1 MWGTVFRRRGVWLL
15 FASATVSETGNRV
28 TGLVLPVLAA
38 TVLSASPWQMGV
50 LQACAMGAWVVM
62 GLPAGALVDRW
73 RPRQV
78 MVVCDLLRAALLVSV
93 PLVGWTGEL
102 SLMQLFVVAFALGL
116 ATVFADVASQS
127 VLPGLVSPAE
137 LVDANSVLLAGTSAA
152 EVAGPGVGGAL
163 LRVVAAPV
171 ALLADVASFLGS
183 AVLLCAVPSPTRP
196 VRGADRV
203 RSLRAEIGEGL
214 RFVLGH
220 PVLRRI
226 VICTAVTNAASGL
239 RMALLVLFALRELG
253 LTASALGL
261 VLSIGAVGG
270 IAGAAAPGLLSRMVG
285 RARVIPLAALGFA
298 PFAALTPLA
307 ALGAPAVWLAVST
320 GGLAFVSVAYN
331 VSQLSLR
338 QMACPPE
345 LLGRMNA
352 SVRTIVLGT
361 PPLGAL
367 TGGLLAGWWGFGPVL
382 WLAVGAMAAAAVP
395 VVLSPLWRDQVPG
408 PLPS

>member
-1 MWGTVFRRRGVWLL
+1 MWGTVFRRRGVGLL

-50 LQACAMGAWVVM
+50 LQACAMGAWVVV

-73 RPRQV
+73 RPRRV

-93 PLVGWTGEL
+93 PLVSWTGGL
-102 SLMQLFVVAFALGL
+102 SLAQLFVVAFALGL
-116 ATVFADVASQS
+116 ATVFADVAYQS
-127 VLPGLVSPAE
+127 VLPGLVPAAE

-163 LRVVAAPV
+163 LRVVAAPM

-183 AVLLCAVPSPTRP
+183 ALLLCGVPSPTRP
-196 VRGADRV
+196 IRGADRV

-226 VICTAVTNAASGL
+226 VICTGVTNAASGL

-253 LTASALGL
+253 LSASALGL

-270 IAGAAAPGLLSRMVG
+270 IAGAAALGVLSRMVG
-285 RARVIPLAALGFA
+285 RARVIPLSALGFA

-307 ALGAPAVWLAVST
+307 TLGAPAVWLAVST

-367 TGGLLAGWWGFGPVL
+367 AGGLLAGWWGFGPVL
-382 WLAVGAMAAAAVP
+382 WLAVGAMAAAAIP
-395 VVLSPLWRDQVPG
+395 VVLSPLWRDKVPE